1 MTEPAVDFGGLAQ
14 RGYRF
19 ALSLTHDSAL
29 AEDLVQDVWLSV
41 LTAGGPWKINY
52 VIAAIRNRY
61 IDQYRR
67 QKRIAFV
74 SLDDERIEEIDG
86 PGGRDDEL
94 CVDVS
99 REAFY
104 EALGALTAEERSA
117 LYLAGVE
124 DYSVQQIADLFERP
138 RGTMLS
144 MMHRARRKVRQS
156 IASESRLRA

>member
-1 MTEPAVDFGGLAQ
+1 MIDPAVDFGGLAQ

-29 AEDLVQDVWLSV
+29 ADDLVQDVWLSV
-41 LTAGGPWKINY
+41 LTTGGPWKINY
-52 VIAAIRNRY
+52 LIASIRNRY

-67 QKRIAFV
+67 RKRITFE
-74 SLDDERIEEIDG
+74 SLDDERPEEIDEPAEG
-86 PGGRDDEL
+86 DDEL
-94 CVDVS
+94 CFDVS

-104 EALGALTAEERSA
+104 EALGVLTAEERGA

-124 DYSVQQIADLFERP
+124 DYSVQQIADLFGRP

-144 MMHRARRKVRQS
+144 MMHRARQKVRQS